1 MPDMEEILQVKE
13 IKIVV
18 KMKNLKF
25 NSINDVFEKSGP
37 GRFMTER
44 EKFLIEEE
52 QKKKDA
58 LKLKLPE
65 RLPPMDIILGYQKK
79 LFFKPK

>member
-1 MPDMEEILQVKE
+1 VPDMEEILQDKE

-44 EKFLIEEE
+44 EKFLI
-52 QKKKDA
+52 
-58 LKLKLPE
+58 
-65 RLPPMDIILGYQKK
+65 
-79 LFFKPK
+79 